1 MLNSKEKEI
10 YKNVYNKI
18 LDKIEELSKEINY
31 DNLKFF
37 VQSSCQITDF
47 SRIKC
52 HVSSLMILEKINY
65 QWKMQDI
72 N

>member
-10 YKNVYNKI
+10 YKNVCNKI

-47 SRIKC
+47 SRIKY
-52 HVSSLMILEKINY
+52 HVSFLMILEKINY